1 MLKILYEDP
10 HLIVAEKPS
19 GVESQSSGGFQPD
32 MVSMI
37 QNHIAAQAN
46 QTSGKICTDLSTNWG
61 KLSTKQVEKKGKTG
75 APYVGVIHRLDRPVS
90 GVMVYAKTQKAA
102 AFLSRQVQ
110 EGKMKKIYRA
120 VVCGKPVDNSGTYVD
135 FLLKDQKINC
145 SRIVDK
151 STDGG
156 KLARMNYH
164 VVDSIEVKDE
174 KAGEGLQVLTLVE
187 IELLTGRHHQIRVQM
202 AGHGT
207 PLYGDRKYGKSPS
220 AGPLALCAVRL
231 KFVHPLTGKEMSF
244 SMKEKG
250 GAFELF

>member
-1 MLKILYEDP
+1 MLNILYEDETV
-10 HLIVAEKPS
+10 LVVWKPV
-19 GVESQSSGGFQPD
+19 GMESQSGHGFDAD
-32 MVSMI
+32 MVSEI
-37 QNHIAAQAN
+37 RRY
-46 QTSGKICTDLSTNWG
+46 LSTGKPVDNH
-61 KLSTKQVEKKGKTG
+61 KLSTKSVE
-75 APYVGVIHRLDRPVS
+75 PYVGVIHRLDRPVS

-231 KFVHPLTGKEMSF
+231 KFVHPMTGKEMSF